1 MRKSIEPVW
10 IEAFLEPVRIF
21 RRIGRKNAASPSLA
35 RRNARLRLL
44 VTFARRVNKIFSPI
58 VDAPETNKPLNESGE
73 RNVPEAPPPF

>member
-10 IEAFLEPVRIF
+10 IEAFLGEEYLEELEERT
-21 RRIGRKNAASPSLA
+21 ASPSLA
-35 RRNARLRLL
+35 GRNPRLRLL